1 MNRKNKRNLT
11 VTGKKTLPNPFI
23 TKNIITTPY
32 EKVLSILMNIKQFIS
47 NILKGESNLVKDID
61 WCIKIITS
69 HSLYSYELKDKEAIK
84 ELSRDDN
91 EFKELVNFVSEYNEK
106 VIKMNRK
113 YNYILGDKLLQK
125 SSIKL
130 NRRKID
136 RKSSF
141 GEDHSNLLDL
151 MNLANEEDKT
161 ENDNSIY
168 NASENA
174 NKKEL
179 NLSMKH
185 EKIYYIE
192 PNNISKDD
200 INKKHVKIDEEK
212 NILFNTNEEIKSYSS
227 KSISNDKQNPPHK
240 PILKRTS
247 KLIQNNL
254 TDNSLEGQSSSKKIS
269 FDSEEDNRKKAEIEV
284 NISSHLFNSVKQ
296 NKFFSKASKNIS
308 SDKLITYYKDNS
320 FIKTQN
326 LLMAQNYDIS
336 KSITMKNFDIFKL
349 ESLIGY
355 NNVLPLVGRTILE
368 NLGLLDE
375 GILNQDK
382 LDNFLTALNKQY
394 KPETLYHNSMHGADV
409 TQSSY
414 IFFSHSNA
422 EKIAKT
428 NVIDILS
435 IIIAALGHDV
445 GHPGLTNM
453 FHMNDSTDMAI
464 TYNDISILENFH
476 ASLLFRTLRKSENN
490 IFEKLS
496 NIDYKIIRK
505 RMISEILATDMANHG
520 KIVSVIKSKIVLNE
534 NNEFKLNLL
543 SGNEQSKN
551 EEQQYLLDFMIHLAD
566 LAHNTK
572 LFEISLKWVSLLSE
586 EFWRQGDLEKKKN
599 LPVSFLCDRDHI
611 NIPQSQKGF
620 INGFI
625 IPTFENLVSVFP
637 SLKFTLDNAN
647 NNLKE
652 WQKLLDAGR
661 LTGWTPKKNRKNKIK
676 YPITDKLGYSGK
688 YVIKES
694 KDDED
699 EQKSETNIKINN
711 NIKKNTNIKNNGDIN
726 DNNENINNTK
736 KCKNSVFKNSKKAI
750 KKISQNQ
757 INKTINNSYHNINK
771 IMNQSIKEK
780 IMNSSREMKRAN
792 FMSDKN
798 NRRFKISI
806 LDNKSYFKDNE
817 NKFKTDT
824 DLYFFSYKSNKNRK
838 NINEIDIKK

>member
-1 MNRKNKRNLT
+1 MNRTNKRNLT
-11 VTGKKTLPNPFI
+11 VIGKKTLPNPFI
-23 TKNIITTPY
+23 NTNIITTPY

-84 ELSRDDN
+84 ELARDDN
-91 EFKELVNFVSEYNEK
+91 EFKELVDFVSEYNEK

-113 YNYILGDKLLQK
+113 YNYILSDKLLQK

-141 GEDHSNLLDL
+141 GENHSNLLDL
-151 MNLANEEDKT
+151 MTFN
-161 ENDNSIY
+161 NDDIKKE
-168 NASENA
+168 SENSNNNESEKV

-179 NLSMKH
+179 NLSLKNN
-185 EKIYYIE
+185 KNFIIDTD
-192 PNNISKDD
+192 NISHDD
-200 INKKHVKIDEEK
+200 INKKHVKVDEDK
-212 NILFNTNEEIKSYSS
+212 NILFNTNEEIKSYNS
-227 KSISNDKQNPPHK
+227 KNVSNNNNNSQHK
-240 PILKRTS
+240 PILKH
-247 KLIQNNL
+247 KAKFFQNDL
-254 TDNSLEGQSSSKKIS
+254 TDASFEDKPSSKKIS
-269 FDSEEDNRKKAEIEV
+269 FDSEEENRKKAEIEV
-284 NISSHLFNSVKQ
+284 NISSHLFNSVKH
-296 NKFFSKASKNIS
+296 NRFNPKASKNIS
-308 SDKLITYYKDNS
+308 SDKIMAYSKDSS

-326 LLMAQNYDIS
+326 ILLAQNYDIS
-336 KSITMKNFDIFKL
+336 KLITMKNFDIFKL
-349 ESLIGY
+349 EHLIGY

-375 GILNQDK
+375 GILCQDK
-382 LDNFLTALNKQY
+382 LDNFLIALHKQY
-394 KPETLYHNSMHGADV
+394 KPQTLYHNSMHGSDV

-414 IFFSHSNA
+414 IFFTHSNA

-435 IIIAALGHDV
+435 IIIAALGHDL

-453 FHMNDSTDMAI
+453 FHMNDSTDIAI

-520 KIVSVIKSKIVLNE
+520 KVVSVIKSKITLNE

-572 LFEISLKWVSLLSE
+572 LFDISLKWVELLSE

-599 LPVSFLCDRDHI
+599 LPVSFLCDRDQI

-647 NNLKE
+647 NNLKQ
-652 WQKLLDAGR
+652 WQKLLDEGR
-661 LTGWTPKKNRKNKIK
+661 LTGWTPKKKKKNRLKYKIS
-676 YPITDKLGYSGK
+676 DKLGYSEK
-688 YVIKES
+688 YVIKEN
-694 KDDED
+694 KDDD
-699 EQKSETNIKINN
+699 EQKNRNDIKNNNN
-711 NIKKNTNIKNNGDIN
+711 NIKKNMNVRNSGDIN
-726 DNNENINNTK
+726 NNKTNTNIIK
-736 KCKNSVFKNSKKAI
+736 SKNSVFNNNKKAV
-750 KKISQNQ
+750 KSNKNQ
-757 INKTINNSYHNINK
+757 FNKTINNSYHNINK

-780 IMNSSREMKRAN
+780 IANSSREMKRAN
-792 FMSDKN
+792 FISDKN
-798 NRRFKISI
+798 TRRFKISI
-806 LDNKSYFKDNE
+806 LDNNSNLGDKDN
-817 NKFKTDT
+817 KFQTDT
-824 DLYFFSYKSNKNRK
+824 NIYFFSYNNNNKNRN
-838 NINEIDIKK
+838 NIIEIENKK